1 MIGIINYG
9 VGNVS
14 SIINMLSYLDIDAQM
29 VSNPMELVNYD
40 KYILPGVGAFDTG
53 MKQLNLN
60 GFVEPLEIE
69 IIKKKKPILG
79 ICLGMQMF
87 ARRSEEG
94 SLPGLGW
101 ISADVVKFSAE
112 NFSTETSLKIP
123 HMGWSVLKLENKS
136 SLHRN
141 CDGSQ
146 KFYFVHSY
154 HMVCDNPLEIA
165 ATAQHGITTTASVE
179 KENIFGCQ
187 FHPEKSHRFGM
198 QLFRNFAE
206 M

>member
-1 MIGIINYG
+1 
-9 VGNVS
+9 
-14 SIINMLSYLDIDAQM
+14 
-29 VSNPMELVNYD
+29 
-40 KYILPGVGAFDTG
+40 
-53 MKQLNLN
+53 MKLTN
-60 GFVEPLEIE
+60 
-69 IIKKKKPILG
+69 
-79 ICLGMQMF
+79 
-87 ARRSEEG
+87 
-94 SLPGLGW
+94 
-101 ISADVVKFSAE
+101 
-112 NFSTETSLKIP
+112 
-123 HMGWSVLKLENKS
+123 KLENKS